1 MLFSVPQYTDVQ
13 DKVAGP
19 LTVKQLGW
27 MFAMGGV
34 LIFLH
39 SILDELSFWISAVPV
54 VIFFGTF
61 AFYKPNGQPLINY
74 VFYGIAFVFRPKI
87 YTWQRGANKKKRRRH
102 KVEKVKNTHEEK
114 PLEAQTIASLAR
126 TLDSDG
132 AEHDIV
138 FDELIKKG

>member
-1 MLFSVPQYTDVQ
+1 MLFNVPQYTDVQ

-19 LTVKQLGW
+19 LTVRQLGW
-27 MFAMGGV
+27 LFGMGGV

-39 SILDELSFWISAVPV
+39 SILDEITFWIAAIPV
-54 VIFFGTF
+54 VAFFAAF

-74 VFYGIAFVFRPKI
+74 ALYGITFVFRPKI
-87 YTWQRGANKKKRRRH
+87 YTWRREQKAAKKKSH
-102 KVEKVKNTHEEK
+102 KVRKTEVLLTQEQ
-114 PLEAQTIASLAR
+114 LEAQTISSLAK

-132 AEHDIV
+132 QEHDII